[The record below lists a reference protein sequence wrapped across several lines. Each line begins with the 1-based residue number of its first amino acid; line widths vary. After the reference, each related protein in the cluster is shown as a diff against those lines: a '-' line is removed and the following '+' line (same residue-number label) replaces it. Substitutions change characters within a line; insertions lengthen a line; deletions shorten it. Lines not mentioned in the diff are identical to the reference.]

1 MLNSYYIDCYQGGRE
16 MSKKAEEAAL
26 KMYPVKDYN
35 KEPNYNIHTCDT
47 KMLDEVYR
55 EVFKFGYRQ
64 AEKDIISL
72 IESRILEIL
81 GDAQPNPV
89 LRIELQG
96 IIDKIK

>member
-1 MLNSYYIDCYQGGRE
+1 
-16 MSKKAEEAAL
+16 MSGAEEAAL

-35 KEPNYNIHTCDT
+35 KEPNYNIHICDT
-47 KMLDEVYR
+47 KMLDAVYR
-55 EVFKFGYRQ
+55 EVFEFGYRQ

-89 LRIELQG
+89 LRIELQS